1 MTTYNQFLQ
10 DKIERSAPTGFDIS
24 DSEVNPHFFSYQSL
38 VNRWGLWKGNFLGAL
53 AVGMGKTILQVE
65 DAKQKQAHYG
75 GKVLFIAPL
84 AVSHQTIL
92 EAKKFNDIDIVYAQ
106 SQAEADLYGGDFII
120 TNQEHIIKHKFDHN
134 AYSVLVLDEASK
146 MLKAFRGKARNTL
159 TYKWGPVPHKTAW
172 TATPAPNILIEILNY
187 AEFLGIKKTNES
199 LTKWFDNDSSKKGS
213 DSLYLKPR
221 MEKDFWEW
229 LASWCVVARK
239 PSDLGC
245 SDKGH
250 ELPEVEYIYHAC
262 ATDHKR
268 AFEQTVKIS
277 RDAHQRRLIP
287 ETNHSAISMWKD
299 KRATNSERAQELA
312 KVVEAEP
319 SENWFLL
326 TDTDYERDAVNK
338 YLDGCTVVTGSQKQQ
353 LKEDRLLAFARGDVK
368 RLLTKPDIA
377 GYGLNFQYHCNHM
390 GLIGL
395 THKWEIIH
403 QTIGRI
409 VRPLQVKKC
418 YVHIILADSEVDIL
432 ANIERKQAGY
442 DRLQSNMAPAMKVSG
457 VLAGN
462 VKRND
467 DLQDTPH
474 DEAMQ
479 LPAWLKDQERI
490 EEYA

>member
-1 MTTYNQFLQ
+1 MNDYQTFLQ
-10 DKIERSAPTGFDIS
+10 AKIERSAPTGF
-24 DSEVNPHFFSYQSL
+24 EVVETNPNFFPYQSL
-38 VNRWGLWKGNFLGAL
+38 VSDWGLRKGNYLGAL
-53 AVGMGKTILQVE
+53 AVGMGKTVLQVE

-84 AVSHQTIL
+84 AVAHQTIL
-92 EAKKFNDIDIVYAQ
+92 EAKRLNGIDIVYAQ
-106 SQAEADLYGGDFII
+106 SQAEADLGGDFII
-120 TNQEHIIKHKFDHN
+120 TNQEHVTKHKFDHTQF
-134 AYSVLVLDEASK
+134 SILVLDEASK
-146 MLKAFRGKARNTL
+146 MLKAYRGKARNTL
-159 TYKWGPVPHKTAW
+159 TYRWGPVPHKTAW
-172 TATPAPNILIEILNY
+172 TATPAPNQLIEILNY
-187 AEFLGIKKTNES
+187 AEFLGIKRTNDC
-199 LTKWFDNDSSKKGS
+199 LTKWFDNDASKKGAEA
-213 DSLYLKPR
+213 LFLKPL

-239 PSDLGC
+239 PSDLGF
-245 SDKGH
+245 SNEGH

-268 AFEQTVKIS
+268 AFDQTVKIT
-277 RDAHQRRLIP
+277 RDAHQRRLVP
-287 ETNHSAISMWKD
+287 ETNHSATNMWAD
-299 KRATNSERAQELA
+299 KRATVTERAHELA
-312 KVVEAEP
+312 AVVESKP
-319 SENWFLL
+319 NENWFLL
-326 TDTDYERDAVNK
+326 TDTDYERDEVNRH
-338 YLDGCTVVTGSQKQQ
+338 LDGCTVVTGSQKQAV
-353 LKEDRLLAFARGDVK
+353 KEDRLLGFARGEVP

-409 VRPLQVKKC
+409 VRPLQTKKC

-432 ANIERKQAGY
+432 ANIERKQASY
-442 DRLQSNMAPAMKVSG
+442 DRLQANMTPAMKVSG

-462 VKRND
+462 IERND

-474 DEAMQ
+474 DEVMQ

-490 EEYA
+490 KEYV